1 MTHENQKS
9 GMSPSGPPTDWEALA
24 RRVTGE
30 SSPEESARID
40 AWLAGHPEQRE
51 ILATLDNAMS
61 RMADEIQSDIDV
73 EGALKQVKAR
83 RDAIGKAPLELRP
96 ARKPQPRPVWRVA
109 VPALAAS
116 GLLAIGVLT
125 FRSSKE
131 SAAPSVASAVQP
143 RLLAT
148 GVGVRDSLTL
158 PDGSRVILGPMSSIR
173 ISSRYEE
180 GVREVEVAG
189 DAWFDVAKRD
199 GMKQFT
205 VRAGSATIVDIG
217 TRFAVQSDAADGVS
231 VTVTEGSVS
240 VAAANQPAA
249 ETVFLKAG
257 DNALLQKDGTIRT
270 RRGTATEDDLAWMS
284 GRLVFRETPMTEVAS
299 AIHRWYGIDLRMDS
313 SLQSRRITATFT
325 SETPDAMLDVLRLVL
340 DADIQRRG
348 DTAVVT
354 SGGRSLR

>member
-9 GMSPSGPPTDWEALA
+9 DMSPSGPPTDWEALA

-40 AWLAGHPEQRE
+40 AWLSGHPEQRE

-61 RMADEIQSDIDV
+61 RMADEIHADIDV
-73 EGALKQVKAR
+73 ESALEAVKAR
-83 RDAIGKAPLELRP
+83 RASIGKAPIEFRP
-96 ARKPQPRPVWRVA
+96 TRERRARPIWRVA

-125 FRSSKE
+125 FRSSRE
-131 SAAPSVASAVQP
+131 NAAPLATTAEP
-143 RLLAT
+143 RMLAT

-173 ISSRYEE
+173 LSSRYEE

-199 GMKQFT
+199 GMGRFT
-205 VRAGSATIVDIG
+205 VRAGDATIVDIG

-240 VAAANQPAA
+240 VAAVNQTAA
-249 ETVFLKAG
+249 ETVLLKAG
-257 DNALLQKDGTIRT
+257 DNALLQKDGTILT
-270 RRGTATEDDLAWMS
+270 RRGTGTGDHLAWMS
-284 GRLVFRETPMTEVAS
+284 GRLVFRETPMTEVAT
-299 AIHRWYGIDLRMDS
+299 AIHRWYGINLRMEDS
-313 SLQSRRITATFT
+313 SLHNRRITATFT
-325 SETPDAMLDVLRLVL
+325 NETPDAMLDVLRLVL
-340 DADIQRRG
+340 GADIQKRG

-354 SGGRSLR
+354 SGGRSMR